1 MDDHTLRSIF
11 ETVKT
16 IAVVGLSDRPDRAS
30 YEVAG
35 FLSARGYKII
45 GVNPVLVG
53 KTLFGRP
60 VVADLAQ
67 IDEPVDMV
75 DVFRRAEET
84 PAIARAAAAIG
95 AKVLWLQLEIINA
108 EAAKIATDAGM
119 TCVMDKCPK
128 IEWPRLYPGR

>member
-30 YEVAG
+30 NEVAG
-35 FLSARGYKII
+35 FLSARGFKII
-45 GVNPVLVG
+45 GINPVLAG
-53 KTLFGRP
+53 KTLFGQP
-60 VVADLAQ
+60 IVADLTQ
-67 IDEPVDMV
+67 IDEPVHMV

-95 AKVLWLQLEIINA
+95 AKVLWLQLGIINTD
-108 EAAKIATDAGM
+108 AAKIANDAGM
-119 TCVMDKCPK
+119 TFVMDKCPK

>member
-30 YEVAG
+30 HEVAG

-45 GVNPVLVG
+45 GVNPVLAG
-53 KTLFGRP
+53 KTLFGQP
-60 VVADLAQ
+60 IVADLAQ
-67 IDEPVDMV
+67 IDEPVHMV
-75 DVFRRAEET
+75 DVFRRAGET
-84 PAIARAAAAIG
+84 PAIARAATAIG
-95 AKVLWLQLEIINA
+95 AKVLWLQLGIINTD
-108 EAAKIATDAGM
+108 AAKIANDAGM
-119 TCVMDKCPK
+119 AFVMDKCPK